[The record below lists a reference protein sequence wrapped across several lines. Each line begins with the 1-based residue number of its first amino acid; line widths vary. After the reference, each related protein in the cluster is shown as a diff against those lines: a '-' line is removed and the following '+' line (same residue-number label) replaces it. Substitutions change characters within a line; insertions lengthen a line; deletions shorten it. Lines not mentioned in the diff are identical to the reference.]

1 MGHAGENGG
10 RRAKAA
16 RRVIEFAKP
25 WLEAHPRA
33 RPAMLALYYLAI
45 IAVLVA
51 MYGRGNFE
59 TPEFV
64 YAEF

>member
-1 MGHAGENGG
+1 MIAA
-10 RRAKAA
+10 AKN
-16 RRVIEFAKP
+16 

-33 RPAMLALYYLAI
+33 RPVLLVLYYLALI
-45 IAVLVA
+45 GALVA

>member
-1 MGHAGENGG
+1 MIA
-10 RRAKAA
+10 
-16 RRVIEFAKP
+16 FAKH
-25 WLEAHPRA
+25 WLDAHPRA
-33 RPAMLALYYLAI
+33 RPALLALYYLAI

>member
-1 MGHAGENGG
+1 MIA
-10 RRAKAA
+10 
-16 RRVIEFAKP
+16 FAKP

-33 RPAMLALYYLAI
+33 RPAVLALYYLAI

>member
-1 MGHAGENGG
+1 MIAF
-10 RRAKAA
+10 A
-16 RRVIEFAKP
+16 RGWIE
-25 WLEAHPRA
+25 A
-33 RPAMLALYYLAI
+33 RPHLRPAILALYYIAI
-45 IAVLVA
+45 IAVLVS

>member
-1 MGHAGENGG
+1 MGDAGENGG
-10 RRAKAA
+10 RRAKTA
-16 RRVIEFAKP
+16 RCVIEIAKH

-33 RPAMLALYYLAI
+33 RPALLALYYLAI

>member
-1 MGHAGENGG
+1 MIALAQ
-10 RRAKAA
+10 R
-16 RRVIEFAKP
+16 

-33 RPAMLALYYLAI
+33 RPTILALYYVAI
-45 IAVLVA
+45 IAVLVS

>member
-1 MGHAGENGG
+1 MGYAGKDGG

-16 RRVIEFAKP
+16 RRVIRKAKL
-25 WLEAHPRA
+25 WIEAHPHA
-33 RPAMLALYYLAI
+33 RPALLALYYLAI

>member
-1 MGHAGENGG
+1 
-10 RRAKAA
+10 
-16 RRVIEFAKP
+16 VIAFAKN
-25 WLEAHPRA
+25 WLEAHSRA
-33 RPAMLALYYLAI
+33 RPVLLALYYLAI
-45 IAVLVA
+45 IAVLVV

>member
-10 RRAKAA
+10 RCAKAP
-16 RRVIEFAKP
+16 RRVIAFAKN
-25 WLEAHPRA
+25 WLEAHSRA
-33 RPAMLALYYLAI
+33 RPVLLALYYLAI
-45 IAVLVA
+45 IAVLVV

>member
-1 MGHAGENGG
+1 MIA
-10 RRAKAA
+10 
-16 RRVIEFAKP
+16 FAKN
-25 WLEAHPRA
+25 WLDAHPRA
-33 RPAMLALYYLAI
+33 RPAVLALYYLAI
-45 IAVLVA
+45 IAVLAA

>member
-1 MGHAGENGG
+1 MIA
-10 RRAKAA
+10 
-16 RRVIEFAKP
+16 FAKS
-25 WLEAHPRA
+25 WLDAHPRA
-33 RPAMLALYYLAI
+33 RPAVLALYYLAI

-64 YAEF
+64 YAEV

>member
-1 MGHAGENGG
+1 V
-10 RRAKAA
+10 KPAA
-16 RRVIEFAKP
+16 LV
-25 WLEAHPRA
+25 
-33 RPAMLALYYLAI
+33 LYYLAI
-45 IAVLVA
+45 IALLVA

>member
-1 MGHAGENGG
+1 
-10 RRAKAA
+10 
-16 RRVIEFAKP
+16 VIGFAKH
-25 WLEAHPRA
+25 WIEAHPRA
-33 RPAMLALYYLAI
+33 RPALLALYYLAI

>member
-1 MGHAGENGG
+1 M
-10 RRAKAA
+10 
-16 RRVIEFAKP
+16 IDFAKG
-25 WLEAHPRA
+25 WLDAHPHA
-33 RPAMLALYYLAI
+33 RPVVLVLYYLAI

>member
-1 MGHAGENGG
+1 MIASA
-10 RRAKAA
+10 AK
-16 RRVIEFAKP
+16 
-25 WLEAHPRA
+25 WLDAHPRA
-33 RPAMLALYYLAI
+33 RPVVLALYYLAI
-45 IAVLVA
+45 IGILAA

>member
-1 MGHAGENGG
+1 MIA
-10 RRAKAA
+10 
-16 RRVIEFAKP
+16 FAKH
-25 WLEAHPRA
+25 WLDAHPRT
-33 RPAMLALYYLAI
+33 RPALLALYYLAI
-45 IAVLVA
+45 IAALVA

>member
-1 MGHAGENGG
+1 MGHAREDG
-10 RRAKAA
+10 RGRAKAA
-16 RRVIEFAKP
+16 RGVIAFAQK
-25 WLEAHPRA
+25 WLDAHPRVK
-33 RPAMLALYYLAI
+33 PAVLALYYLAI

>member
-1 MGHAGENGG
+1 M
-10 RRAKAA
+10 
-16 RRVIEFAKP
+16 IPFAQI
-25 WLEAHPRA
+25 WLGAHPRA
-33 RPAMLALYYLAI
+33 RSVLLALYYLVI

>member
-1 MGHAGENGG
+1 
-10 RRAKAA
+10 
-16 RRVIEFAKP
+16 VIEFAKP
-25 WLEAHPRA
+25 WFDAHPHV
-33 RPAMLALYYLAI
+33 RPALLALYYLAI

>member
-1 MGHAGENGG
+1 MIA
-10 RRAKAA
+10 
-16 RRVIEFAKP
+16 FAQK
-25 WLEAHPRA
+25 WLDAHPPVK
-33 RPAMLALYYLAI
+33 PAVLVLYYLAI
-45 IAVLVA
+45 IGVLVA

>member
-1 MGHAGENGG
+1 MIA
-10 RRAKAA
+10 
-16 RRVIEFAKP
+16 FAKN
-25 WLEAHPRA
+25 WLDAHPGA
-33 RPAMLALYYLAI
+33 RPALLALYYLAI

>member
-1 MGHAGENGG
+1 M
-10 RRAKAA
+10 
-16 RRVIEFAKP
+16 IDFAKG
-25 WLEAHPRA
+25 WLGTNPHT
-33 RPAMLALYYLAI
+33 RPVVLVLYYLAI

>member
-1 MGHAGENGG
+1 MGHACENGRG
-10 RRAKAA
+10 RAKAA
-16 RRVIEFAKP
+16 RGVIAFAKN
-25 WLEAHPRA
+25 WLDAHPHA
-33 RPAMLALYYLAI
+33 RPAVLALYYLAI

>member
-1 MGHAGENGG
+1 M
-10 RRAKAA
+10 
-16 RRVIEFAKP
+16 IDFAKH
-25 WLEAHPRA
+25 WLDAYPRA
-33 RPAMLALYYLAI
+33 RPAVLVLYYLAI
-45 IAVLVA
+45 IAVLAA

>member
-1 MGHAGENGG
+1 MIGAV
-10 RRAKAA
+10 K
-16 RRVIEFAKP
+16 K
-25 WLEAHPRA
+25 WLEVRPRA
-33 RPAMLALYYLAI
+33 RLAATTLYYLAI
-45 IAVLVA
+45 ITILVA

>member
-1 MGHAGENGG
+1 M
-10 RRAKAA
+10 
-16 RRVIEFAKP
+16 IDFAKH
-25 WLEAHPRA
+25 WLDAHPRA
-33 RPAMLALYYLAI
+33 QPAVLVLYYLAI
-45 IAVLVA
+45 IAVLAV

>member
-1 MGHAGENGG
+1 MGDAGQDGG
-10 RRAKAA
+10 RRGKAA
-16 RRVIEFAKP
+16 CGVIDFAKH
-25 WLEAHPRA
+25 WLDAHPRA
-33 RPAMLALYYLAI
+33 RPAALALYYLAI
-45 IAVLVA
+45 IAVLAA

>member
-1 MGHAGENGG
+1 MGDAGENGG
-10 RRAKAA
+10 GCAKAP
-16 RRVIEFAKP
+16 RSVIADAKL

-33 RPAMLALYYLAI
+33 RPALLALYYLAI

>member
-1 MGHAGENGG
+1 MIA
-10 RRAKAA
+10 
-16 RRVIEFAKP
+16 FAKS
-25 WLEAHPRA
+25 WLDAHPRA
-33 RPAMLALYYLAI
+33 RPAVLVLYYLAI

>member
-1 MGHAGENGG
+1 MIA
-10 RRAKAA
+10 
-16 RRVIEFAKP
+16 FAQK
-25 WLEAHPRA
+25 WLDAHPRVQPVA
-33 RPAMLALYYLAI
+33 LVLYYLAI

>member
-1 MGHAGENGG
+1 MIQMAE
-10 RRAKAA
+10 K
-16 RRVIEFAKP
+16 

-33 RPAMLALYYLAI
+33 RPALLALYYLAI
-45 IAVLVA
+45 IGVLVA

>member
-1 MGHAGENGG
+1 MGHPGEDGG
-10 RRAKAA
+10 RRAKTP
-16 RRVIEFAKP
+16 RSVISTAKH

-33 RPAMLALYYLAI
+33 RPALLALYYLAI

-51 MYGRGNFE
+51 LYGRGNFE

>member
-1 MGHAGENGG
+1 VI
-10 RRAKAA
+10 A
-16 RRVIEFAKP
+16 RIES
-25 WLEAHPRA
+25 WLNA
-33 RPAMLALYYLAI
+33 RPRLRLAAVTLYYLAI
-45 IAVLVA
+45 IAALVA

>member
-1 MGHAGENGG
+1 MIA
-10 RRAKAA
+10 
-16 RRVIEFAKP
+16 FAKH
-25 WLEAHPRA
+25 WLEAHPLA
-33 RPAMLALYYLAI
+33 RPTALALYYLAI
-45 IAVLVA
+45 IAVLAA